1 MTLKKWSLL
10 AFAAALIA
18 PMSASALGISIV
30 NVSTSSP
37 NADGSLENGDT
48 ITFDLLLENNDNLD
62 IIGLDVGAF
71 GYDEGAV
78 GSPFDNHLQYDSART
93 GTSAFRAINGTVL
106 TELSADVPQAEFGS
120 ALLFQERYVRLFGG
134 ISTTPTNGD
143 GQFDTGIDG
152 LLTEN
157 GDVHLQV
164 TFSAQSL
171 GATPGAPATVD
182 LVFGIGQQGFD
193 VQGTSGSL
201 AGQWTNAAYTV
212 TIVPEPGTAL
222 LMGLGLAGLAGARR
236 R

>member
-18 PMSASALGISIV
+18 PMSASALGISIAG
-30 NVSTSSP
+30 VSTSSP
-37 NADGSLENGDT
+37 NANGSLEAGDT
-48 ITFDLLLENNDNLD
+48 ITFDLLLENSGNLD
-62 IIGLDVGAF
+62 IIGLDVGVF
-71 GYDEGAV
+71 GYDEGAI
-78 GSPFDNHLQYDSART
+78 GSEFDNHLQYESART
-93 GTSAFRAINGTVL
+93 GTSAFRALNGTVL
-106 TELSADVPQAEFGS
+106 TELSADAPQSEFGN

-143 GQFDTGIDG
+143 GTFDTGIDG
-152 LLTEN
+152 NFTD
-157 GDVHLQV
+157 GSDVHLQV

-171 GATPGAPATVD
+171 GATPGSPATVD

-201 AGQWTNAAYTV
+201 AGDWNNAAYTV